1 MVDRTELYFTFAF
14 LAEIVSR
21 FMSYLPNYR
30 KFARRTRNKVDTI
43 LVIVTTI
50 IQIPVIRNSPVYPW
64 LTVFQLMRFY
74 RVILAVP
81 RMKALLVNPV

>member
-1 MVDRTELYFTFAF
+1 MELYFTLAF
-14 LAEIVSR
+14 LVEIVAR
-21 FMSYLPNYR
+21 AMSYLPNYR
-30 KFARRTRNKVDTI
+30 KFSRRARNNADTFLAI
-43 LVIVTTI
+43 ITTF

-81 RMKALLVNPV
+81 RMRALLVSLDPGG

>member
-1 MVDRTELYFTFAF
+1 M
-14 LAEIVSR
+14 EIISR

-30 KFARRTRNKVDTI
+30 KFVRRTRNKVDTFLAI
-43 LVIVTTI
+43 TTAI
-50 IQIPVIRNSPVYPW
+50 IQIPAIRNSAAYPW

-81 RMKALLVNPV
+81 RMKALLVRNKSFSFPF

>member
-1 MVDRTELYFTFAF
+1 
-14 LAEIVSR
+14 
-21 FMSYLPNYR
+21 MSYLPNYR